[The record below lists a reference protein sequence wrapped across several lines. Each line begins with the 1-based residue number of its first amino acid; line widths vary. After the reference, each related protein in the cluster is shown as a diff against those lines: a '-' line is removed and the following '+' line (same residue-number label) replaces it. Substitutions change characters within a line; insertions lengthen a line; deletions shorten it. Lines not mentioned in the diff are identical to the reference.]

1 MTAPIYIT
9 GTGVV
14 SAIGLGKAAT
24 LEALLS
30 NRSGVGPLKYLK
42 TEHKEFPVGEVKLT
56 DAEMRERLG
65 IPQDAVTTRTALMGM
80 LALGEALE
88 EARIT
93 PDMLPKVGF
102 ISGTT
107 VGGMDMSEQYYLDYL
122 NGDAHKEYI
131 SVYDCG
137 SCSEMTAGHFGK
149 FAFATTLATACSSAA
164 NAVIQGANM
173 IRCGEA
179 DIVVVGGSECITKFH
194 LNGFNS
200 LMILDT
206 KPCRPFDATRNGLN
220 LGEGA
225 AYLVLESAESA
236 KRRGV
241 KPQALLSGYGN
252 ACDAFHQT
260 ASSPDGEG
268 AYLAMKEA
276 LELGGLKPAD
286 IDYINAHGT
295 GTPNNDVSESQA
307 MMRLFGGQ
315 VPPVSSTKPFTGHT
329 TSASGSIE
337 AVFCILALQNG
348 FLPVN
353 LNWSQAMEDGI
364 VPVSQSVRKELK
376 HILCNAFGFG
386 GNDSSLLISA
396 TSGLR
401 DCETASP
408 STVSG
413 TSPRSPEVPQPHSP
427 AVPKSHSLAV
437 PQSHSPAVPQSRSP
451 EVSQSHSPIY
461 VLSAKQISMQQP
473 LSEEWMDNPMDY
485 EVPFSRSIDPSF
497 KEYISPIE
505 ARRMGRILK
514 RALAT
519 SKEALKAA
527 GCDSVDAIMTG
538 TGFGCI
544 ENTEF
549 FLDALSNEGEQLLK
563 PTYFMQSTHN
573 TISSLVAIQTKN
585 YNYNASYAHKGIS
598 FESALNDAW
607 LQFRLGKID
616 SAMVGCHDEM
626 TETFYRIMKKGGV
639 MGQDD
644 ERCGEVAVSVVL
656 SRIDFVESS
665 ICEEER
671 RNNPE
676 SNLLTKPLCRLTG
689 LKMLHQPTMNDL
701 MDAVATMLQTA
712 QKSLA
717 DIDYVLTGISGN
729 RPSDEAY
736 QAEAKTLFG
745 DKPLLKYKHLFGENF
760 SASGVGFYVAAQCLN
775 AGRVPAH
782 LFVDAD
788 EATEKQPVCILLFNR
803 SDGKDYTLTLL
814 ET

>member
-1 MTAPIYIT
+1 MIDPIYIT

-14 SAIGLGKAAT
+14 SAIGIGKAAT
-24 LEALLS
+24 LEALLN
-30 NRSGVGPLKYLK
+30 NRSGVGQLKYLK

-65 IPQDAVTTRTALMGM
+65 IAQDAVTTRTALMGM
-80 LALGEALE
+80 LALGEALD
-88 EARIT
+88 EARLT
-93 PDMLPKVGF
+93 PEMLPKVGF

-131 SVYDCG
+131 AVYDCG

-173 IRCGEA
+173 IRCGKA

-206 KPCRPFDATRNGLN
+206 KPCRPFDATRSGLN

-236 KRRGV
+236 KRRGIA
-241 KPQALLSGYGN
+241 PQALLSGYGN

-268 AYLAMKEA
+268 AFRAMKEA
-276 LELGGLKPAD
+276 LALAGLQPSD

-307 MMRLFGGQ
+307 MMRLFGQ

-337 AVFCILALQNG
+337 AVFCILALQHG

-353 LNWSQAMEDGI
+353 LNWSQPMDNGI
-364 VPVSQSVRKELK
+364 VPVAKPEKKALK

-386 GNDSSLLISA
+386 GNDSSLLLSA
-396 TSGLR
+396 TAGLR
-401 DCETASP
+401 DCETRD
-408 STVSG
+408 TRRLDDQ
-413 TSPRSPEVPQPHSP
+413 TSRVPRPEVPCQND
-427 AVPKSHSLAV
+427 
-437 PQSHSPAVPQSRSP
+437 
-451 EVSQSHSPIY
+451 IF

-473 LSEEWMDNPMDY
+473 LSEEWMDNPIMYD
-485 EVPFSRSIDPSF
+485 VPFTRSIDPSF

-527 GCDSVDAIMTG
+527 GCDTVDAIMTG

-585 YNYNASYAHKGIS
+585 YNYNATYAHNGIS
-598 FESALNDAW
+598 FESALHDAW
-607 LQFRLGKID
+607 LQFRLGKIN
-616 SAMVGCHDEM
+616 SALVGCHDEM
-626 TETFYRIMKKGGV
+626 TETFHSIMKKGGV

-656 SRIDFVESS
+656 SNVPVSQVVEPVETPSQNQS
-665 ICEEER
+665 ALR
-671 RNNPE
+671 QAQG
-676 SNLLTKPLCRLTG
+676 SQPLCRLTG

-701 MDAVATMLQTA
+701 MDAATTMLQSA
-712 QKSLA
+712 ERSLA
-717 DIDYVLTGISGN
+717 DVDYILTGISGN
-729 RPSDEAY
+729 HQSDKVY
-736 QAEAKTLFG
+736 LAETKTLFG

-760 SASGVGFYVAAQCLN
+760 TASGLGFYVAAQCLN
-775 AGRVPAH
+775 AGKVPSH
-782 LFVDAD
+782 LFVNAN
-788 EATEKQPVCILLFNR
+788 EASDKQPACILLFNH
-803 SDGKDYTLTLL
+803 SDGKDYTLILL
-814 ET
+814 EK

>member
-1 MTAPIYIT
+1 MIDPIYIT

-14 SAIGLGKAAT
+14 SAIGIGKAAT

-30 NRSGVGPLKYLK
+30 NRSGVGQLKYLK

-65 IPQDAVTTRTALMGM
+65 IAQDAVTTRTALMGM
-80 LALGEALE
+80 LALGEALD
-88 EARIT
+88 EARLT
-93 PDMLPKVGF
+93 SDQLPKVGF

-122 NGDAHKEYI
+122 NSYAHKEYI
-131 SVYDCG
+131 AVYDCG
-137 SCSEMTAGHFGK
+137 SCSEMTAAHFGK

-173 IRCGEA
+173 IRCGKA

-206 KPCRPFDATRNGLN
+206 KPCRPFDATRSGLN

-241 KPQALLSGYGN
+241 QPQALLSGYGN

-268 AYLAMKEA
+268 AFRAMKEA
-276 LELGGLKPAD
+276 LELAGLQPSD

-307 MMRLFGGQ
+307 MMRLFGQ

-337 AVFCILALQNG
+337 AVFCILALQHG

-353 LNWSQAMEDGI
+353 LNWSQAMDNGI
-364 VPVSQSVRKELK
+364 VPVDKPEKKTLK
-376 HILCNAFGFG
+376 HVLCNAFGFG
-386 GNDSSLLISA
+386 GNDSSLLISSA
-396 TSGLR
+396 KVHELVEGPTDRMTVLR
-401 DCETASP
+401 QAQQ
-408 STVSG
+408 
-413 TSPRSPEVPQPHSP
+413 PEKNSV
-427 AVPKSHSLAV
+427 
-437 PQSHSPAVPQSRSP
+437 
-451 EVSQSHSPIY
+451 Y

-473 LSEEWMDNPMDY
+473 LSEEWIENPIMY
-485 EVPFSRSIDPSF
+485 EVPFTRSIDPNF
-497 KEYISPIE
+497 KEYVSPIE

-527 GCDSVDAIMTG
+527 GCDTVDAIMTG

-585 YNYNASYAHKGIS
+585 YNYNATYAHKGIS
-598 FESALNDAW
+598 FESALHDAW
-607 LQFRLGKID
+607 LQFHLGKIG
-616 SAMVGCHDEM
+616 SALVGCHDEM
-626 TETFYRIMKKGGV
+626 TETFHSIMKKGGV

-656 SRIDFVESS
+656 SSDGSALRPFDG
-665 ICEEER
+665 
-671 RNNPE
+671 PQGPQAQGPQ
-676 SNLLTKPLCRLTG
+676 PLCRLTG
-689 LKMLHQPTMNDL
+689 LKMLHQPTMNNL
-701 MDAVATMLQTA
+701 MDAVTTMLQSA
-712 QKSLA
+712 DRSLA
-717 DIDYVLTGISGN
+717 DVDYILTGISGN
-729 RPSDEAY
+729 HENDKAY
-736 QAEAKTLFG
+736 LAESKTLFG

-760 SASGVGFYVAAQCLN
+760 TASGLGFYVAAQCLK
-775 AGRVPAH
+775 AGKVPAH
-782 LFVDAD
+782 LFVNTSDISDKKPA
-788 EATEKQPVCILLFNR
+788 CIMLFNH

>member
-1 MTAPIYIT
+1 MIEPIYIT

-14 SAIGLGKAAT
+14 SAIGIGKAAT
-24 LEALLS
+24 LDALLN
-30 NRSGVGPLKYLK
+30 NRSGVGQLKYLK

-65 IPQDAVTTRTALMGM
+65 IAQDAVTTRTALMGM
-80 LALGEALE
+80 LALGEALD
-88 EARIT
+88 EARLT
-93 PDMLPKVGF
+93 SDQLPKVGF

-122 NGDAHKEYI
+122 NSDAHKEYI
-131 SVYDCG
+131 AVYDCG
-137 SCSEMTAGHFGK
+137 SCSEMTAAHFGK

-173 IRCGEA
+173 IRCGKA

-206 KPCRPFDATRNGLN
+206 KPCRPFDATRSGLN

-241 KPQALLSGYGN
+241 QPQALLSGYGN

-268 AYLAMKEA
+268 AFRAMKEA
-276 LELGGLKPAD
+276 LELASLQPAD

-307 MMRLFGGQ
+307 MMRLFGQ

-337 AVFCILALQNG
+337 AVFCILALQHG

-353 LNWSQAMEDGI
+353 LNWSQAMDNGI
-364 VPVSQSVRKELK
+364 VPVAKPEKKTLK
-376 HILCNAFGFG
+376 HVLCNAFGFG
-386 GNDSSLLISA
+386 GNDSSLLISSA
-396 TSGLR
+396 KVPELVEGPTDKIKVLR
-401 DCETASP
+401 QAQ
-408 STVSG
+408 
-413 TSPRSPEVPQPHSP
+413 QPDS
-427 AVPKSHSLAV
+427 
-437 PQSHSPAVPQSRSP
+437 
-451 EVSQSHSPIY
+451 IF

-473 LSEEWMDNPMDY
+473 LCEEWMDHPIIYD
-485 EVPFSRSIDPSF
+485 VPFTRSIDPNF
-497 KEYISPIE
+497 KEYVSPIE

-527 GCDSVDAIMTG
+527 GCDTVDAIMTG

-585 YNYNASYAHKGIS
+585 YNYNATYAHKGIS
-598 FESALNDAW
+598 FESALHDAW
-607 LQFRLGKID
+607 LQFHLGKIG
-616 SAMVGCHDEM
+616 SALVGCHDEM
-626 TETFYRIMKKGGV
+626 TETFHSIMKKGGV

-656 SRIDFVESS
+656 SCH
-665 ICEEER
+665 CEEER
-671 RNNPE
+671 R
-676 SNLLTKPLCRLTG
+676 SNLETKPLCRLTG
-689 LKMLHQPTMNDL
+689 LKMLHQPTMNNL
-701 MDAVATMLQTA
+701 MDAVTTMLQSA
-712 QKSLA
+712 DRSLA
-717 DIDYVLTGISGN
+717 DVDYILTGISGN
-729 RPSDEAY
+729 HENDKAY
-736 QAEAKTLFG
+736 LAESKTLFG

-760 SASGVGFYVAAQCLN
+760 TASGLGFYVAAQCLK
-775 AGRVPAH
+775 AGKVPAH
-782 LFVDAD
+782 LFVNPNETTD
-788 EATEKQPVCILLFNR
+788 KQPACILLFNR
-803 SDGKDYTLTLL
+803 SDGEDYSLILL
-814 ET
+814 EI

>member
-1 MTAPIYIT
+1 MIDPIYIT

-14 SAIGLGKAAT
+14 SAIGIGKAAT

-30 NRSGVGPLKYLK
+30 NRSGVGQLKYLK

-56 DAEMRERLG
+56 DAEMCERLG
-65 IPQDAVTTRTALMGM
+65 IAQDAVTTRTALMGM
-80 LALGEALE
+80 LALGEALD
-88 EARIT
+88 EARLT
-93 PDMLPKVGF
+93 SDQLPKVGF

-122 NGDAHKEYI
+122 NSDAHKEYI
-131 SVYDCG
+131 AVYDCG
-137 SCSEMTAGHFGK
+137 SCSEMTAAHFGK

-173 IRCGEA
+173 IRCGKA

-206 KPCRPFDATRNGLN
+206 KPCRPFDATRSGLN

-241 KPQALLSGYGN
+241 QPQALLSGYGN

-268 AYLAMKEA
+268 AFRAMKEA
-276 LELGGLKPAD
+276 LELAGLQPAD

-307 MMRLFGGQ
+307 MMRLFGQ

-337 AVFCILALQNG
+337 AVFCILALQHG

-353 LNWSQAMEDGI
+353 LNWSQAMDNGI
-364 VPVSQSVRKELK
+364 LPVAKPEKKTLK
-376 HILCNAFGFG
+376 HVLCNAFGFG
-386 GNDSSLLISA
+386 GNDSSLLISSA
-396 TSGLR
+396 KVPELVEGPT
-401 DCETASP
+401 DKM
-408 STVSG
+408 TVF
-413 TSPRSPEVPQPHSP
+413 RQAQQPDS
-427 AVPKSHSLAV
+427 
-437 PQSHSPAVPQSRSP
+437 
-451 EVSQSHSPIY
+451 IF

-473 LSEEWMDNPMDY
+473 LSEEWIENPIMY
-485 EVPFSRSIDPSF
+485 EVPFTRSIDPNF
-497 KEYISPIE
+497 KEYVSPIE

-527 GCDSVDAIMTG
+527 GCNTVDAIMTG

-585 YNYNASYAHKGIS
+585 YNYNATYAHKGIS
-598 FESALNDAW
+598 FESALHDAW
-607 LQFRLGKID
+607 LQFHLGKIG
-616 SAMVGCHDEM
+616 SALVGCHDEM
-626 TETFYRIMKKGGV
+626 TETFHSIMKKGCV

-656 SRIDFVESS
+656 S
-665 ICEEER
+665 
-671 RNNPE
+671 NNPVSQDVE
-676 SNLLTKPLCRLTG
+676 PVETPSQSQSALRPFDGPQGPQAQGPQPLCRLTG
-689 LKMLHQPTMNDL
+689 LKMLHQPTMNNL
-701 MDAVATMLQTA
+701 MDAVTTMLQSA
-712 QKSLA
+712 DRSLA
-717 DIDYVLTGISGN
+717 DVDYILTGISGN
-729 RPSDEAY
+729 HENDKAY
-736 QAEAKTLFG
+736 LAESKTLFG

-760 SASGVGFYVAAQCLN
+760 TASGLGFYVAAQCLK
-775 AGRVPAH
+775 AGKVPAP
-782 LFVDAD
+782 LFVNPN
-788 EATEKQPVCILLFNR
+788 EAASKQPACILLFNR
-803 SDGKDYTLTLL
+803 SDGKDYTLILL
-814 ET
+814 EN

>member
-1 MTAPIYIT
+1 MIDPIYIT

-14 SAIGLGKAAT
+14 SAIGIGKAAT
-24 LEALLS
+24 LEALLN
-30 NRSGVGPLKYLK
+30 NRSGVGQLKYLK

-65 IPQDAVTTRTALMGM
+65 IAQDAVTTRTALMGM
-80 LALGEALE
+80 LALGEALD
-88 EARIT
+88 EARLT
-93 PDMLPKVGF
+93 PEMLPKVGF

-131 SVYDCG
+131 AVYDCG

-173 IRCGEA
+173 IRCGKA

-206 KPCRPFDATRNGLN
+206 KPCRPFDATRSGLN

-236 KRRGV
+236 KRRGIT
-241 KPQALLSGYGN
+241 PQALLSGYGN

-268 AYLAMKEA
+268 AYRAMKEA
-276 LELGGLKPAD
+276 LALAGLQPSD

-307 MMRLFGGQ
+307 MMRLFGV

-337 AVFCILALQNG
+337 AVFCILALQHG

-353 LNWSQAMEDGI
+353 LNWSQPMDNGI
-364 VPVSQSVRKELK
+364 VPVAKPEKKALK
-376 HILCNAFGFG
+376 HVLCNAFGFG
-386 GNDSSLLISA
+386 GNDSSLLLSGTKAPEPVVAEHGRSVEGPTTYNGASTGSA
-396 TSGLR
+396 TCFR
-401 DCETASP
+401 QAQ
-408 STVSG
+408 
-413 TSPRSPEVPQPHSP
+413 QPDS
-427 AVPKSHSLAV
+427 
-437 PQSHSPAVPQSRSP
+437 
-451 EVSQSHSPIY
+451 IF

-473 LSEEWMDNPMDY
+473 LSEEWMDNPIMYD
-485 EVPFSRSIDPSF
+485 VPFTRSIDPSF

-519 SKEALKAA
+519 SKEALKTA
-527 GCDSVDAIMTG
+527 GCDTVDAIMTG

-585 YNYNASYAHKGIS
+585 YNYNATYAHKGIS
-598 FESALNDAW
+598 FESALHDAW
-607 LQFRLGKID
+607 MQFRLGKIG
-616 SAMVGCHDEM
+616 SALVGCHDEM

-656 SRIDFVESS
+656 SRH
-665 ICEEER
+665 CEERSNPDMSALR
-671 RNNPE
+671 RAQGPQ
-676 SNLLTKPLCRLTG
+676 SLCRLTG

-701 MDAVATMLQTA
+701 MDAVTTMLQSA
-712 QKSLA
+712 ERSLA
-717 DIDYVLTGISGN
+717 DVDYILTGISGN
-729 RPSDEAY
+729 HENDKAY
-736 QAEAKTLFG
+736 LAETKTLFG

-760 SASGVGFYVAAQCLN
+760 TASGLGFYVAAQCLK
-775 AGRVPAH
+775 AGRVPSH
-782 LFVDAD
+782 LFVNAN
-788 EATEKQPVCILLFNR
+788 EASDKQPACIMLFNR
-803 SDGKDYTLTLL
+803 SDGKDFTLTLL
-814 ET
+814 ER

>member
-1 MTAPIYIT
+1 MIDSIYIT

-14 SAIGLGKAAT
+14 SAIGIGKAAT

-30 NRSGVGPLKYLK
+30 NRSGVGQLKYLK

-65 IPQDAVTTRTALMGM
+65 IAQDAVTTRTALMGM
-80 LALGEALE
+80 LALGEALD
-88 EARIT
+88 EARLT
-93 PDMLPKVGF
+93 SDQLPKVGF

-122 NGDAHKEYI
+122 NSDAHKEYI
-131 SVYDCG
+131 AVYDCG
-137 SCSEMTAGHFGK
+137 SCSEMTAGHFGR

-206 KPCRPFDATRNGLN
+206 KPCRPFDATRSGLN

-241 KPQALLSGYGN
+241 QPQALLSGYGN

-268 AYLAMKEA
+268 AFRAMKEA
-276 LELGGLKPAD
+276 LELAGLQPAD

-307 MMRLFGGQ
+307 MMRLFGQ

-337 AVFCILALQNG
+337 AVFCILALQHG

-353 LNWSQAMEDGI
+353 LNWSQPMDNGI
-364 VPVSQSVRKELK
+364 VPVAKPEKKALK
-376 HILCNAFGFG
+376 HVLCNAFGFG
-386 GNDSSLLISA
+386 GNDSSLLLSA
-396 TSGLR
+396 TAGLR
-401 DCETASP
+401 DCETRD
-408 STVSG
+408 TRRLDDQ
-413 TSPRSPEVPQPHSP
+413 TSRVPCPEVPCQND
-427 AVPKSHSLAV
+427 
-437 PQSHSPAVPQSRSP
+437 
-451 EVSQSHSPIY
+451 IF

-473 LSEEWMDNPMDY
+473 LSEEWIENPIMY
-485 EVPFSRSIDPSF
+485 EVPFTRSIDPNF
-497 KEYISPIE
+497 KEYVTPIE

-527 GCDSVDAIMTG
+527 GCDTVDAIMTG

-585 YNYNASYAHKGIS
+585 YNYNATYAHKGIS
-598 FESALNDAW
+598 FESALHDAW
-607 LQFRLGKID
+607 LQFHLGKIG
-616 SAMVGCHDEM
+616 SALVGCHDEM
-626 TETFYRIMKKGGV
+626 TETFHSIMKKGGV

-656 SRIDFVESS
+656 S
-665 ICEEER
+665 
-671 RNNPE
+671 NNPVSQVVE
-676 SNLLTKPLCRLTG
+676 PVETPSQSQSALRTFDGPQRPQALCRLTG
-689 LKMLHQPTMNDL
+689 LKMLHQPTMNNL
-701 MDAVATMLQTA
+701 MDAVTTMLQSA
-712 QKSLA
+712 DRSLA
-717 DIDYVLTGISGN
+717 DVDYILTGISGN
-729 RPSDEAY
+729 HENDKAY
-736 QAEAKTLFG
+736 LAESKTLFG

-760 SASGVGFYVAAQCLN
+760 TASGLGFYVAAQCLK
-775 AGRVPAH
+775 AGKVPAH
-782 LFVDAD
+782 LFVNTSDISDKKPA
-788 EATEKQPVCILLFNR
+788 CIMLFNH

>member
-1 MTAPIYIT
+1 MTGPIYIT

-14 SAIGLGKAAT
+14 SAIGIGKAAT
-24 LEALLS
+24 LESLLD

-65 IPQDAVTTRTALMGM
+65 IAPDAVTTRTALMGM
-80 LALGEALE
+80 LALGEALD
-88 EARIT
+88 EARLT

-107 VGGMDMSEQYYLDYL
+107 VGGMDMSEQFYLDYL
-122 NGDAHKEYI
+122 SGDAHKEYI
-131 SVYDCG
+131 AVYDCG
-137 SCSEMTAGHFGK
+137 SCSEMTAGHFGR

-206 KPCRPFDATRNGLN
+206 EPCRPFDATRHGLN

-241 KPQALLSGYGN
+241 QPQALLSGYGN

-268 AYLAMKEA
+268 AYRAMKEA
-276 LELGGLKPAD
+276 LTLAGLQPSD

-307 MMRLFGGQ
+307 MMRLFDGK

-337 AVFCILALQNG
+337 AVFCILALQHG

-353 LNWSQAMEDGI
+353 LNWSQAMDDGI
-364 VPVSQSVRKELK
+364 VPVAKPEKKALK
-376 HILCNAFGFG
+376 HVLCNAFGFG
-386 GNDSSLLISA
+386 GNDSSLLLSGTA
-396 TSGLR
+396 GLR
-401 DCETASP
+401 DCWTARH
-408 STVSG
+408 VA
-413 TSPRSPEVPQPHSP
+413 PRSPEVS
-427 AVPKSHSLAV
+427 K
-437 PQSHSPAVPQSRSP
+437 SRS
-451 EVSQSHSPIY
+451 QIF

-473 LSEEWMDNPMDY
+473 LGEEWMENPIMYD
-485 EVPFSRSIDPSF
+485 VPFTRSIDPSF
-497 KEYISPIE
+497 KEYVSPIE

-519 SKEALKAA
+519 SKEALKEA
-527 GCDSVDAIMTG
+527 GCDTVDAIMTG

-549 FLDALSNEGEQLLK
+549 FLNALSNEGEQLLK

-585 YNYNASYAHKGIS
+585 YNYNATYAHKGIS
-598 FESALNDAW
+598 FESALHDAW
-607 LQFRLGKID
+607 LQFGLGKIG
-616 SAMVGCHDEM
+616 SALVGCHDEM
-626 TETFYRIMKKGGV
+626 TETFHSIMKKGGV

-656 SRIDFVESS
+656 SNDPVSQVVEPFETPSQS
-665 ICEEER
+665 QSALRCFDLAQQ
-671 RNNPE
+671 PQAQGPQ
-676 SNLLTKPLCRLTG
+676 PLCRLTG
-689 LKMLHQPTMNDL
+689 LKLLHQPTTNDL
-701 MDAVATMLQTA
+701 MDAVTTMLQSA

-717 DIDYVLTGISGN
+717 DVDFVLTGISGN
-729 RPSDEAY
+729 HINDEAY
-736 QAEAKTLFG
+736 LSEAKTLFG
-745 DKPLLKYKHLFGENF
+745 DKPMLKYKHLFGENF
-760 SASGVGFYVAAQCLN
+760 TASGLGFYVAAQCLK
-775 AGRVPAH
+775 AGRVPKH
-782 LFVDAD
+782 LFVDAA
-788 EATEKQPVCILLFNR
+788 EATDRQPACILLFNR

>member
-1 MTAPIYIT
+1 MIDPIYIT

-14 SAIGLGKAAT
+14 SAIGIGKAAT
-24 LEALLS
+24 LEALLN
-30 NRSGVGPLKYLK
+30 NRSGVGQLKYLK

-65 IPQDAVTTRTALMGM
+65 IAQDAVTTRTALMGM
-80 LALGEALE
+80 LALGEALD
-88 EARIT
+88 EAQLT
-93 PDMLPKVGF
+93 PEMLPKVGF

-131 SVYDCG
+131 AVYDCG
-137 SCSEMTAGHFGK
+137 SCSEMTAGHFGR

-173 IRCGEA
+173 IRCGKA

-206 KPCRPFDATRNGLN
+206 KPCRPFDATRSGLN

-236 KRRGV
+236 KRRGIA
-241 KPQALLSGYGN
+241 PQALLSGYGN

-268 AYLAMKEA
+268 AFRAMKEA
-276 LELGGLKPAD
+276 LDLAGLQPGD

-307 MMRLFGGQ
+307 MMRLFGE

-337 AVFCILALQNG
+337 AVFCILALQHG

-353 LNWSQAMEDGI
+353 LNWSQPMDDGV
-364 VPVSQSVRKELK
+364 VPVAKPEKKALK
-376 HILCNAFGFG
+376 HVLCNAFGFG
-386 GNDSSLLISA
+386 GNDSSLLLSA

-401 DCETASP
+401 DCETRDDLS
-408 STVSG
+408 VERHCG
-413 TSPRSPEVPQPHSP
+413 
-427 AVPKSHSLAV
+427 LD
-437 PQSHSPAVPQSRSP
+437 PQS
-451 EVSQSHSPIY
+451 PIRRNDIF

-473 LSEEWMDNPMDY
+473 LSEEWMDNPIMYD
-485 EVPFSRSIDPSF
+485 VPFTRSIDPSF

-519 SKEALKAA
+519 SKEALKTA
-527 GCDSVDAIMTG
+527 GCDTVDAIMTG

-585 YNYNASYAHKGIS
+585 YNYNATYAHKGIS
-598 FESALNDAW
+598 FESALHDAW
-607 LQFRLGKID
+607 MQFRLGKIG
-616 SAMVGCHDEM
+616 SALVGCHDEM

-656 SRIDFVESS
+656 S
-665 ICEEER
+665 
-671 RNNPE
+671 NNPVSQVVE
-676 SNLLTKPLCRLTG
+676 PVETPSQSQSALRPFDPSTLRHAQGSGLRAQGPQSLCRLTG

-701 MDAVATMLQTA
+701 MDAVTTMLQSA
-712 QKSLA
+712 ERSLA
-717 DIDYVLTGISGN
+717 DVDYILTGISGN
-729 RPSDEAY
+729 HENDKAY
-736 QAEAKTLFG
+736 LAETKTLFG

-760 SASGVGFYVAAQCLN
+760 TASGLGFYVAAQCLK
-775 AGRVPAH
+775 AGRVPLH
-782 LFVDAD
+782 LFVNAN
-788 EATEKQPVCILLFNR
+788 EASDKQPACIMLFNR
-803 SDGKDYTLTLL
+803 SDGNDYTLILL

>member
-1 MTAPIYIT
+1 MIDPIYIT

-14 SAIGLGKAAT
+14 SAIGIGKAAT

-30 NRSGVGPLKYLK
+30 NRSGVGQLKYLK

-65 IPQDAVTTRTALMGM
+65 IAQDAVTTRTALMGM
-80 LALGEALE
+80 LALGEALD
-88 EARIT
+88 EARLT
-93 PDMLPKVGF
+93 SDQLPKVGF

-131 SVYDCG
+131 AVYDCG
-137 SCSEMTAGHFGK
+137 SCSEMTAAHFGK

-173 IRCGEA
+173 IRCGKA

-206 KPCRPFDATRNGLN
+206 KPCRPFDATRSGLN

-236 KRRGV
+236 KRRGIA
-241 KPQALLSGYGN
+241 PQALLSGYGN

-268 AYLAMKEA
+268 AFRAMKEA
-276 LELGGLKPAD
+276 LALAGLQPSD

-307 MMRLFGGQ
+307 MMRLFGQ

-337 AVFCILALQNG
+337 AVFCILALQHG

-353 LNWSQAMEDGI
+353 LNWSQAMDNGI
-364 VPVSQSVRKELK
+364 VPVAKPEKKTLK
-376 HILCNAFGFG
+376 HVLCNAFGFG
-386 GNDSSLLISA
+386 GNDSSLLISSA
-396 TSGLR
+396 KVPELVERPTDKKKVLR
-401 DCETASP
+401 QAQ
-408 STVSG
+408 
-413 TSPRSPEVPQPHSP
+413 QPDS
-427 AVPKSHSLAV
+427 
-437 PQSHSPAVPQSRSP
+437 
-451 EVSQSHSPIY
+451 IF

-473 LSEEWMDNPMDY
+473 LSEEWIENPIMY
-485 EVPFSRSIDPSF
+485 EVPFTRSIDPNF
-497 KEYISPIE
+497 KEYVTPIE

-519 SKEALKAA
+519 SKEALKAS
-527 GCDSVDAIMTG
+527 GCNTVEAIMTG

-585 YNYNASYAHKGIS
+585 YNYNATYAHKGIS
-598 FESALNDAW
+598 FESALHDAW
-607 LQFRLGKID
+607 LQFHLGKIG
-616 SAMVGCHDEM
+616 SALVGCHDEM
-626 TETFYRIMKKGGV
+626 TETFHSIMKKGGV

-656 SRIDFVESS
+656 SSDGPALRPLDD
-665 ICEEER
+665 
-671 RNNPE
+671 PQGPQAQGPQ
-676 SNLLTKPLCRLTG
+676 PLCRLTG
-689 LKMLHQPTMNDL
+689 LKMLHQPTMNNL
-701 MDAVATMLQTA
+701 MDAVTTMLQSA
-712 QKSLA
+712 DRSLA
-717 DIDYVLTGISGN
+717 DVDYILTGISGN
-729 RPSDEAY
+729 HENDKAY
-736 QAEAKTLFG
+736 LAESKTLFG

-760 SASGVGFYVAAQCLN
+760 TASGLGFYVAAQCLK
-775 AGRVPAH
+775 AGKVPAH
-782 LFVDAD
+782 LFVNPN
-788 EATEKQPVCILLFNR
+788 EAAGKQPACILLFNR
-803 SDGKDYTLTLL
+803 SDGKDYTLILL
-814 ET
+814 DN

>member
-1 MTAPIYIT
+1 MIDPIYIT

-14 SAIGLGKAAT
+14 SAIGIGKAAT
-24 LEALLS
+24 LEALLN
-30 NRSGVGPLKYLK
+30 NRSGVGQLKYLK

-56 DAEMRERLG
+56 DAEMRGRLG
-65 IPQDAVTTRTALMGM
+65 IAQDAVTTRTALMGM
-80 LALGEALE
+80 LALGEALD
-88 EARIT
+88 EARLT
-93 PDMLPKVGF
+93 SDQLPKVGF

-107 VGGMDMSEQYYLDYL
+107 VGGMDMSEQFYLDYL

-131 SVYDCG
+131 AVYDCG
-137 SCSEMTAGHFGK
+137 SCSEMMAGHFGK

-173 IRCGEA
+173 IRCGKA

-206 KPCRPFDATRNGLN
+206 EPCRPFDATRHGLN

-236 KRRGV
+236 RRRGV
-241 KPQALLSGYGN
+241 EPQALLSGYGN

-268 AYLAMKEA
+268 AFRAMKEA
-276 LELGGLKPAD
+276 LELGGLQPAD

-307 MMRLFGGQ
+307 MLRLFGQ

-337 AVFCILALQNG
+337 AVFCILALQYG

-353 LNWSQAMEDGI
+353 LNWSQPMDNGI
-364 VPVSQSVRKELK
+364 VPVAKPEKKKLK
-376 HILCNAFGFG
+376 HVLCNAFGFG
-386 GNDSSLLISA
+386 GNDSSLLISSAKVPELVEGPTRIDGASTGSA
-396 TSGLR
+396 TCYR
-401 DCETASP
+401 QAQ
-408 STVSG
+408 
-413 TSPRSPEVPQPHSP
+413 QPGS
-427 AVPKSHSLAV
+427 
-437 PQSHSPAVPQSRSP
+437 
-451 EVSQSHSPIY
+451 IF

-473 LSEEWMDNPMDY
+473 LSEEWMQNPTIY
-485 EVPFSRSIDPSF
+485 EVPFTRSIDPSF
-497 KEYISPIE
+497 KEYVSPIE

-514 RALAT
+514 RALVT

-527 GCDSVDAIMTG
+527 NCDTVDAIMTG

-585 YNYNASYAHKGIS
+585 YNYNATYAHKGIS
-598 FESALNDAW
+598 FESALHDAW
-607 LQFRLGKID
+607 LQFRLGKIN
-616 SAMVGCHDEM
+616 SALVGCHDEM
-626 TETFYRIMKKGGV
+626 TETFHSIMKKGGV

-656 SRIDFVESS
+656 SNVPVSQVVEPVETPSQNQS
-665 ICEEER
+665 ALR
-671 RNNPE
+671 QAQG
-676 SNLLTKPLCRLTG
+676 SQPLCRLTG

-701 MDAVATMLQTA
+701 MDAATTMLQSA
-712 QKSLA
+712 ERSLA
-717 DIDYVLTGISGN
+717 DVDYILTGISGN
-729 RPSDEAY
+729 HQSDKVY
-736 QAEAKTLFG
+736 LAETKTLFG

-760 SASGVGFYVAAQCLN
+760 TASGLGFYVAAQCLN
-775 AGRVPAH
+775 AGKVPSH
-782 LFVDAD
+782 LFVNAN
-788 EATEKQPVCILLFNR
+788 EASDKQPACILLFNH
-803 SDGKDYTLTLL
+803 SDGKDYTLILL
-814 ET
+814 EK

>member
-1 MTAPIYIT
+1 MIEPIYIT

-14 SAIGLGKAAT
+14 SAIGIGKAAT
-24 LEALLS
+24 LEALLN
-30 NRSGVGPLKYLK
+30 NRSGVGQLKYLK

-65 IPQDAVTTRTALMGM
+65 IAPDAVTTRTALMGM

-88 EARIT
+88 EARLT
-93 PDMLPKVGF
+93 PEMLPKVGF

-131 SVYDCG
+131 AVYDCG

-173 IRCGEA
+173 IRCGKA

-206 KPCRPFDATRNGLN
+206 KPCRPFDATRSGLN

-236 KRRGV
+236 KRRGIT
-241 KPQALLSGYGN
+241 PQALLSGYGN

-268 AYLAMKEA
+268 AFRAMKEA
-276 LELGGLKPAD
+276 LALAGLQPSD

-307 MMRLFGGQ
+307 MMRLFGV

-337 AVFCILALQNG
+337 AVFCILALQHG

-353 LNWSQAMEDGI
+353 LNWSQPMDDGV
-364 VPVSQSVRKELK
+364 VPVAKPEKKALK
-376 HILCNAFGFG
+376 HVLCNAFGFG
-386 GNDSSLLISA
+386 GNDSSLLLSA
-396 TSGLR
+396 TAGLR
-401 DCETASP
+401 DCETRNDLS
-408 STVSG
+408 VERHCG
-413 TSPRSPEVPQPHSP
+413 
-427 AVPKSHSLAV
+427 LD
-437 PQSHSPAVPQSRSP
+437 PQSPTHRND
-451 EVSQSHSPIY
+451 IFI
-461 VLSAKQISMQQP
+461 LSAQQISMQQP
-473 LSEEWMDNPMDY
+473 LSEEWMDNPIMYD
-485 EVPFSRSIDPSF
+485 VPFTRSIDPSF

-519 SKEALKAA
+519 SKEALKTA
-527 GCDSVDAIMTG
+527 GCDTVDAIMTG

-585 YNYNASYAHKGIS
+585 YNYNATYAHKGIS

-607 LQFRLGKID
+607 LQFRLSKIG
-616 SAMVGCHDEM
+616 SALVGCHDEM
-626 TETFYRIMKKGGV
+626 TETFHSIMKKGGV

-656 SRIDFVESS
+656 SRH
-665 ICEEER
+665 CEASFRENGR
-671 RNNPE
+671 
-676 SNLLTKPLCRLTG
+676 SNLDMSALRQAQGPQPLCRLTG

-701 MDAVATMLQTA
+701 MDAVTTMLQSA
-712 QKSLA
+712 ERSLA
-717 DIDYVLTGISGN
+717 DVDYILTGISGN
-729 RPSDEAY
+729 HENDKAY
-736 QAEAKTLFG
+736 LAESKTLFG

-760 SASGVGFYVAAQCLN
+760 TASGLGFYVAAQCLK
-775 AGRVPAH
+775 AGRVPSH
-782 LFVDAD
+782 LFVNAN
-788 EATEKQPVCILLFNR
+788 EASDKQPACIMLFNR
-803 SDGKDYTLTLL
+803 SDGKDFTLTLL
-814 ET
+814 ER

>member
-1 MTAPIYIT
+1 MIEPIYIT

-14 SAIGLGKAAT
+14 SAIGIGKAAT
-24 LEALLS
+24 LDALLN
-30 NRSGVGPLKYLK
+30 NRSGVGQLKYLK

-65 IPQDAVTTRTALMGM
+65 IAPDAVTLRTALMGM
-80 LALGEALE
+80 LALGEALD
-88 EARIT
+88 EAHLT
-93 PDMLPKVGF
+93 PGMLPKVGF

-107 VGGMDMSEQYYLDYL
+107 VGGMDMSEQFYLDYL
-122 NGDAHKEYI
+122 NSEAHKEYI
-131 SVYDCG
+131 AVYDCG
-137 SCSEMTAGHFGK
+137 SCSEMTATHFGK

-164 NAVIQGANM
+164 NAIIQGANM
-173 IRCGEA
+173 IRCGKA

-206 KPCRPFDATRNGLN
+206 TPCRPFDATRSGLN

-241 KPQALLSGYGN
+241 QPQALLSGYGN

-268 AYLAMKEA
+268 AFRAMKEA
-276 LELGGLKPAD
+276 LLLAGLKPAD

-295 GTPNNDVSESQA
+295 GTPNNDMSESQA
-307 MMRLFGGQ
+307 MIRLFGN

-337 AVFCILALQNG
+337 AVFCILALQHG

-353 LNWSQAMEDGI
+353 LNWSQPMDNGI
-364 VPVSQSVRKELK
+364 VPVAKPEKKMLK
-376 HILCNAFGFG
+376 HVLCNAFGFG
-386 GNDSSLLISA
+386 GNDSSLLISNA
-396 TSGLR
+396 HVLELVEGPTIKNS
-401 DCETASP
+401 ASTE
-408 STVSG
+408 SS
-413 TSPRSPEVPQPHSP
+413 
-427 AVPKSHSLAV
+427 AC
-437 PQSHSPAVPQSRSP
+437 
-451 EVSQSHSPIY
+451 Y

-473 LSEEWMDNPMDY
+473 LSEEWMQNPILYD
-485 EVPFSRSIDPSF
+485 VPFTRSIDPNF
-497 KEYISPIE
+497 KEYVSPIE

-514 RALAT
+514 RALVT
-519 SKEALKAA
+519 SKEALRAA
-527 GCDSVDAIMTG
+527 GCDTVDAIMTG

-585 YNYNASYAHKGIS
+585 YNYNATYAHKGIS
-598 FESALNDAW
+598 FESALHDAW
-607 LQFRLGKID
+607 LQFRLNKIS
-616 SAMVGCHDEM
+616 SALVGCHDEM
-626 TETFYRIMKKGGV
+626 TETFHNIMKKGGV

-644 ERCGEVAVSVVL
+644 ERCGEVAVSVIL
-656 SRIDFVESS
+656 SSH
-665 ICEEER
+665 CEDIV
-671 RNNPE
+671 NPDI
-676 SNLLTKPLCRLTG
+676 KPLCRLTG

-701 MDAVATMLQTA
+701 IDAVATMLQSA
-712 QKSLA
+712 GHSLA
-717 DIDYVLTGISGN
+717 DVDFVLTGISGN
-729 RPSDEAY
+729 HPKDEAY
-736 QAEAKTLFG
+736 LTETKTLFG
-745 DKPLLKYKHLFGENF
+745 NKPLLKYKHMFGENF
-760 SASGVGFYVAAQCLN
+760 TASGLGFYVAAQCLN
-775 AGRVPAH
+775 ADKVPAQ
-782 LFVDAD
+782 LFVNAF
-788 EATEKQPVCILLFNR
+788 EATDKQPTCILLFNR

-814 ET
+814 ES

>member
-1 MTAPIYIT
+1 MIDPIYIT

-14 SAIGLGKAAT
+14 SAIGIGKAAT

-30 NRSGVGPLKYLK
+30 NRSGVGQLKYLK

-65 IPQDAVTTRTALMGM
+65 IAQDAVTTRTALMGM
-80 LALGEALE
+80 LALGEALD
-88 EARIT
+88 EARLT
-93 PDMLPKVGF
+93 SDQLPKVGF

-122 NGDAHKEYI
+122 NSDAHKEYI
-131 SVYDCG
+131 AVYDCG
-137 SCSEMTAGHFGK
+137 SCSEMTAAHFGK

-173 IRCGEA
+173 IRCGKA

-206 KPCRPFDATRNGLN
+206 KPCRPFDATRSGLN

-241 KPQALLSGYGN
+241 QPQALLSGYGN

-268 AYLAMKEA
+268 AFRAMKEA
-276 LELGGLKPAD
+276 LELAGLQPSD

-307 MMRLFGGQ
+307 MMRLFGQ

-337 AVFCILALQNG
+337 AVFCILALQHG

-353 LNWSQAMEDGI
+353 LNWSQAMDNGI
-364 VPVSQSVRKELK
+364 VPVAKPEKKTLK
-376 HILCNAFGFG
+376 HVLCNAFGFG

-396 TSGLR
+396 TAGLR
-401 DCETASP
+401 DCKTRVDSEQDRHCGLHRGLRTAID
-408 STVSG
+408 
-413 TSPRSPEVPQPHSP
+413 PQFPT
-427 AVPKSHSLAV
+427 
-437 PQSHSPAVPQSRSP
+437 RRND
-451 EVSQSHSPIY
+451 IFI
-461 VLSAKQISMQQP
+461 LSAKQISMQHP
-473 LSEEWMDNPMDY
+473 LSEEWIENPIMY
-485 EVPFSRSIDPSF
+485 EVPFTRSIDPNF
-497 KEYISPIE
+497 KEYVSPIE

-527 GCDSVDAIMTG
+527 GCDTVDAIMTG

-585 YNYNASYAHKGIS
+585 YNYNATYAHKGIS
-598 FESALNDAW
+598 FESALHDAW
-607 LQFRLGKID
+607 LQFHLGKIG
-616 SAMVGCHDEM
+616 SALVGCHDEM
-626 TETFYRIMKKGGV
+626 TETFHSIMKKGGV

-644 ERCGEVAVSVVL
+644 ERCGEVAVSVIL
-656 SRIDFVESS
+656 S
-665 ICEEER
+665 
-671 RNNPE
+671 NNPVLQDVE
-676 SNLLTKPLCRLTG
+676 PVETPSQSQSALRPFDGPQGPQALCRLTG
-689 LKMLHQPTMNDL
+689 LKMLHQPTMNNL
-701 MDAVATMLQTA
+701 MDAVTTMLQSA
-712 QKSLA
+712 DRSLA
-717 DIDYVLTGISGN
+717 DVDYILTGISGN
-729 RPSDEAY
+729 HENDKAY
-736 QAEAKTLFG
+736 LAESKTLFG

-760 SASGVGFYVAAQCLN
+760 TASGLGFYVAAQCLK
-775 AGRVPAH
+775 AGKVPAH
-782 LFVDAD
+782 LFVNPNENTD
-788 EATEKQPVCILLFNR
+788 KQPACILLFNR
-803 SDGKDYTLTLL
+803 SDGKDYTLILL
-814 ET
+814 EN